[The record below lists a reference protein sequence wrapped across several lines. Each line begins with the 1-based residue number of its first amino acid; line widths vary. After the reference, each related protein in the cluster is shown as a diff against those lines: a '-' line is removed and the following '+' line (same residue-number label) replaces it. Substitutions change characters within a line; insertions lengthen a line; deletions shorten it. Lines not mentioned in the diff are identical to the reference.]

1 MYWQLPVKMQCKT
14 VMLFSIILVT
24 MKKLYSEFKQNYTE
38 ENVSQDSVFGITPQE
53 GERVYNVTILY
64 L

>member
-1 MYWQLPVKMQCKT
+1 
-14 VMLFSIILVT
+14 

-53 GERVYNVTILY
+53 GGRVYNVTILY